1 MSKLPRLSGKDI
13 IKILTKEFGF
23 TISRQRGSH
32 VILIRFV
39 GNEKITTVI
48 PLHDEVKL
56 GTLLGTLKLAK
67 VSREEF
73 LERAT
78 K

>member
-1 MSKLPRLSGKDI
+1 MYVVGSCICKL
-13 IKILTKEFGF
+13 LTP
-23 TISRQRGSH
+23 
-32 VILIRFV
+32 
-39 GNEKITTVI
+39 N
-48 PLHDEVKL
+48 EVKS
-56 GTLLGTLKLAK
+56 GTLLGILKLAK